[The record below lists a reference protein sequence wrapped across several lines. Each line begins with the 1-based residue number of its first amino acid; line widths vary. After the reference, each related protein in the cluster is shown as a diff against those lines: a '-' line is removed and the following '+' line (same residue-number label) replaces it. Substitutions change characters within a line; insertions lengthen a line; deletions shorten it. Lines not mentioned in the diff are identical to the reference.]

1 MFRLERANYPVEAV
15 QIGNHTGLRDG
26 VLSVDLDELVG
37 IVREDAR
44 IHWAS
49 VDVGRPGDSTRVV
62 NAYDVWQPMIKVDGP
77 GQTYPAVSGR
87 DATAVGQ
94 GRTNCLSGV
103 CVVECSNSIQP
114 QGRLPYVPSVNNV
127 GRRNFFDMSGP
138 RSELPHA
145 RLINICI
152 AMERNDEVSD
162 EDWHDACRAA
172 SLRISDRL
180 ARVTVGQRASEVEV
194 FDTSTNDPALPNVVY
209 VPMTISRE
217 QFHGP
222 RSVIGPATYGVTRQS
237 APWLLDP
244 TEILDGAMTCF
255 VTWYHSNNPN
265 VSHLM
270 RGHGKQWNFVGVIH
284 ATTNWTSMPEKEV
297 LAHRVAEMARRLGAN
312 GAIVTLDVRG
322 ARFVETILTIQA
334 LEQAGIQTVF
344 LTLEEASE
352 GGEAPPLLM
361 SVPELVSVVSMG
373 DGAVPGPFPAVHTVL
388 GCRRPHPDDYAQ
400 QPGIPGGYAEAVF
413 FTDIYG
419 AGHETNVDF

>member
-1 MFRLERANYPVEAV
+1 MFRLERAGYPVHEV
-15 QIGNHTGLRDG
+15 LLGSHIGLSDG
-26 VLSVDLDELVG
+26 VLTVDLDELVDL
-37 IVREDAR
+37 VREDDR
-44 IHWAS
+44 IDWAS
-49 VDVGRPGDSTRVV
+49 VDVARPGDATRVV

-77 GQTYPAVSGR
+77 GQAYPAVSGR
-87 DATAVGQ
+87 DATTVGQ
-94 GRTNCLSGV
+94 GRTNWLDGV

-114 QGRLPYVPSVNNV
+114 QGRLPHVPAVNNV

-145 RLINICI
+145 RLINVCV
-152 AMERNDEVSD
+152 AMERNEEVSE
-162 EDWHDACRAA
+162 EDWNDACRAA
-172 SLRISDRL
+172 SLRVSDRL
-180 ARVTVGQRASEVEV
+180 ARVTIEQAPPEVEV
-194 FDTSTNDPALPNVVY
+194 FDTSSSDPALPNVVY
-209 VPMTISRE
+209 VPMNISRE

-222 RSVIGPATYGVTRQS
+222 RSVIGPATYGLTRQS

-255 VTWYHSNNPN
+255 VTWYHTNNPN
-265 VSHLM
+265 VLHLL
-270 RGHGKQWNFVGVIH
+270 RGHAKQWNFVGVIH

-297 LAHRVAEMARRLGAN
+297 LAHRIAEMARRLGAE

-334 LEQAGIQTVF
+334 LERADIKTVF
-344 LTLEEASE
+344 LTEEEASE

-373 DGAVPGPFPAVHTVL
+373 DGAVPGPFPAVQNVL
-388 GCRRPHPDDYAQ
+388 GCRRPHADDYAE
-400 QPGIPGGYAEAVF
+400 QPGIRGGYGQAIF

-419 AGHETNVDF
+419 SGYATNIDF